1 MRKQI
6 IEVTEHLGVI
16 NNKTITTKM
25 LTQDPHHL
33 NEVSDSKPMDQT
45 NQELSLAAK
54 RVEQVSMAADQS
66 VLQGV

>member
-1 MRKQI
+1 
-6 IEVTEHLGVI
+6 
-16 NNKTITTKM
+16 M